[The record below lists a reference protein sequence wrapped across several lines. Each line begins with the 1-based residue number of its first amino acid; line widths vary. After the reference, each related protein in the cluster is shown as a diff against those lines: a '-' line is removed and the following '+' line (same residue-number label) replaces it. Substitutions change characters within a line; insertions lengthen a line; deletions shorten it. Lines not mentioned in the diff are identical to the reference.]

1 MLHFPPFR
9 LDIVNGLLWRG
20 EQTIPLSPKPQAVLR
35 YLIEKKDRI
44 VSSNE
49 IRQAVWQGTI
59 VNPEILKV
67 SIQAIRKALKDNPKH
82 PQFIETIPG
91 VGYRFLGA
99 LQNLGPRDQHKDES
113 VTAGDSAEGVD
124 NSSQA
129 YSLQSQA
136 PLFVGRDAELARLYG
151 WLNKALAG
159 QRQIIF
165 VSGEPGLGKTA
176 LVHAFQHQL
185 AATFPQ
191 IWTALGRCLERFGAG
206 EAYLPIL
213 DALTQLQTEQQRLV
227 LIPLL
232 QQHAPSWLA
241 QLPSLISQE
250 QRALISM
257 SPIAT
262 RERMLREFA
271 YMIEALT
278 AQAPLVLILEDLHWS
293 DSSTLNLLV
302 ALAQRQ
308 DPARLLLIGT
318 YRPEVVYADNHP
330 FRSVF
335 YELQAH
341 RLCAELPLTPWTA
354 TETHSYLTA
363 NFPTNT
369 FPSELIG
376 VLQERTEGNPL
387 FLTSLLE
394 TFVNRGVFN
403 RHHGAWVLTQPLTA
417 LTTETPESFRFLL
430 ERQIE
435 RLTEEEQQIL
445 AAASVVGIEFSAAA
459 VAYALERDVVS
470 IEAHCDSLA
479 RRRQFLCAAGDSEW
493 PDGERAAQYAF
504 LHALTREAWSER
516 IPATQKQHLHQR
528 VGERLAA
535 AYRTREGEIAG
546 TLAIHFE
553 AGRDTQRA
561 VRYHHI
567 AGEKAS
573 AQFAY
578 HEAIAHFSSALSLL
592 RASPDAAESAT
603 LELQLQLAL
612 THPLIAV
619 KGWAAAETQ
628 QAYQRAHELS
638 STVGGPPERFT
649 TLFGLWLVAYTRAE
663 LPRAHELARQLL
675 DVIRRHRDP
684 TRRMEASHTLGNTLH
699 RMGNLR
705 LARHH
710 LERGITL
717 YDRQRHRLQTLLY
730 GLDNGV
736 AGFGY
741 AAWVLWALGYIDQA
755 RYKTDAMLALAQE
768 LSHPLNLAWALNSA
782 AWHCQFQRNS
792 HAAQQY
798 AEAEIALCEE
808 HDFSQLH
815 AVGLIVQGWALA
827 SQEQPRE
834 GIRLMETGL
843 TAVTQ
848 TGAAIGRPRYLTALA
863 EAYAAAR
870 QTDKALSLLS
880 QAEQCMTVTG
890 EYFYA
895 AELHRLRGELLLNT
909 KGNLRRA
916 NAILSS
922 SPTVYHAAEKSFQ
935 KAIAIA
941 RQQRAKSFEL
951 RAVMSLCKLQQLQG
965 QEESARQSLRKI
977 YDWFKEGY
985 NTPDLRAA
993 RELLAE
999 LNQQAA
1005 AARRA
1010 SDDEVNTSPTLS
1022 QIAS

>member
-1 MLHFPPFR
+1 

-20 EQTIPLSPKPQAVLR
+20 DQTIHLSPKPQAVLR
-35 YLIEKKDRI
+35 YLIRKKGQI
-44 VSSNE
+44 ASSDE
-49 IRQAVWQGTI
+49 IRQAVWQDIIVSSGT
-59 VNPEILKV
+59 VKV
-67 SIQAIRKALKDNPKH
+67 ALQTIRKALGDNSKH
-82 PQFIETIPG
+82 PQFIETVSG
-91 VGYRFLGA
+91 EGYRFIGA
-99 LQNLGPRDQHKDES
+99 VQDLGPSDRHVDEA
-113 VTAGDSAEGVD
+113 VTAGDSAAGLD
-124 NSSQA
+124 DLAQA
-129 YSLQSQA
+129 HSLQPPQA
-136 PLFVGRDAELARLYG
+136 SLFVGRDAELARLYN

-165 VSGEPGLGKTA
+165 VSGEPGLGKTT
-176 LVHAFQHQL
+176 LVRAFQNQL
-185 AATFPQ
+185 AATPQ
-191 IWTALGRCLERFGAG
+191 IWTAFGRCIERYGAG

-213 DALTQLQTEQQRLV
+213 DALTQLRTEQQRSV

-241 QLPSLISQE
+241 QLPSLLSQE
-250 QRALISM
+250 QRALISLN
-257 SPIAT
+257 PTAT

-278 AQAPLVLILEDLHWS
+278 AQAPLVFILEDLHWS
-293 DSSTLNLLV
+293 DSSTLDLLV

-318 YRPEVVYADNHP
+318 YRPEVVYADGHP

-341 RLCAELPLTPWTA
+341 HLCAELPLAPWTE

-363 NFPTNT
+363 HFPTNT
-369 FPSELIG
+369 FPSELTG
-376 VLQERTEGNPL
+376 VLQKRTEGNPL

-394 TFVNRGVFN
+394 TFVNRGIFN
-403 RHHGAWVLTQPLTA
+403 RQHSAWTLTQPLMTLA
-417 LTTETPESFRFLL
+417 AETPESFRFLL

-435 RLTEEEQQIL
+435 RLTEEERQIL

-459 VAYALERDVVS
+459 VAYALEKDVVS
-470 IEAHCDSLA
+470 VEAQCDSLA
-479 RRRQFLCAAGDSEW
+479 RRRQFLCAAGDSKW

-516 IPATQKQHLHQR
+516 IPAAQKQHLHQR
-528 VGERLAA
+528 VGERLEA
-535 AYRTREGEIAG
+535 AYHAREEEIAVD
-546 TLAIHFE
+546 LAIHFE
-553 AGRDTQRA
+553 TGRDTQRA
-561 VRYHHI
+561 VCYHRI

-573 AQFAY
+573 EQFAY

-592 RASPDAAESAT
+592 RVSPHATESAY

-612 THPLIAV
+612 TRPLIAV

-638 STVGGPPERFT
+638 STVGGPSEQFT
-649 TLFGLWLVAYTRAE
+649 ALFGLWSVAYTRAE
-663 LPRAHELARQLL
+663 LPRAHELAQQLL
-675 DVIRRHRDP
+675 DVTRRHRDP
-684 TRRMEASHTLGNTLH
+684 TRRMEACHTLGNTLH

-717 YDRQRHRLQTLLY
+717 YDRQRHRLQTFLY

-736 AGFGY
+736 AGLGY
-741 AAWVLWALGYIDQA
+741 AAWVLWALGYLDQA
-755 RYKTDAMLALAQE
+755 QQKTDAMLALARE

-782 AWHCQFQRNS
+782 AWHCQFQRTP

-798 AEAEIALCEE
+798 AEAEISLCEE
-808 HDFSQLH
+808 HHFSQLH
-815 AVGLIVQGWALA
+815 AVGLIAQGWALA

-843 TAVTQ
+843 TAVKQ
-848 TGAAIGRPRYLTALA
+848 TGAAIGQPRYLTALA
-863 EAYAAAR
+863 EACAAAG
-870 QTDKALSLLS
+870 QTDRALSLLS

-909 KGNLRRA
+909 KSNVQRVS
-916 NAILSS
+916 AIFPS
-922 SPTVYHAAEKSFQ
+922 SPVVYRAAEESLQ
-935 KAIAIA
+935 KAIEIA
-941 RQQRAKSFEL
+941 RRQRAKSFEL
-951 RAVMSLCKLQQLQG
+951 RAIMSLCRLRQLQG
-965 QEESARQSLRKI
+965 REESARQSLRKI

-985 NTPDLRAA
+985 NTPDLQAA
-993 RELLAE
+993 QELLAE
-999 LNQQAA
+999 LDQQAA
-1005 AARRA
+1005 
-1010 SDDEVNTSPTLS
+1010 
-1022 QIAS
+1022 